1 LLARPQRPLP
11 ELVLA
16 MIEPVASDDRRPPI
30 TPQLA
35 LRIAILGGVAFV
47 LFAIVFFRLW
57 YLQVL
62 SGDQYLQQARDNRVR
77 ELRVQAPRG
86 NVLDRNDNVLVENRA
101 ATVVQLDP
109 EALPVAERNAAA
121 NWGQQVTARS
131 RRPKG
136 KRGPVIPIPPPAT
149 PEVAQRFK
157 TLARVL
163 VMSPKTIQE
172 RVVKSLVTLPYADIT
187 VKVDVDVPKRNYL
200 VEQPERFPGVS
211 VQRRYLRRYPQGAL
225 AAQLVGSIGEID
237 NKELKMKKF
246 KGVTQGTVVGQG
258 GLESSYDQYLRG
270 VDGSTKVTIDAL
282 GRPKS
287 SAQGRDP
294 TPGRSVKTTLDSGVQ
309 ATGEKYL
316 RQVIEQ
322 GTGVAGGFVALDP
335 RNGDVL
341 ALGSYPTFKP
351 SVLSRPLSQ
360 QTADRLYSDK
370 FGAPLFNRA
379 MSGSY
384 PTGSTFKPI
393 TALAAMS
400 TGVVAPGDV
409 LDDNGCIKIGANH
422 EERCNAGHQALGQV
436 NMTSALSKSS
446 DVYFYTMGQ
455 RLNPL
460 GGQPLQKWARRLG
473 LGHTTGIDV
482 PGEFGGTVPDRAW
495 RDRLNA
501 KEAACRKRVHHP
513 CGIADGTNRPWTEGD
528 EVNLA
533 VGQGDLQATPLQMAV
548 AYSTLANGSH
558 RVRPHLGTAVEDAG
572 GRLLQRI
579 EPGTAT
585 PVRFDPVAR
594 QTILDGLH
602 QATVDGT
609 SADVWKGWPQNR
621 YPVFGKTG
629 TAQRVNR
636 PNDQSWYVCFVND
649 RARPIVVAVT
659 VEDGGW
665 GATAAAPIARTIVS
679 KWFGE
684 PIKFIAGKSHT
695 L

>member
-1 LLARPQRPLP
+1 
-11 ELVLA
+11 
-16 MIEPVASDDRRPPI
+16 MIEPVPTQDRLPPI

-35 LRIAILGGVAFV
+35 LRIAMLGGIAFV
-47 LFAIVFFRLW
+47 LFAIIFFRLW

-77 ELRVQAPRG
+77 ELRIPAPRG
-86 NVLDRNDNVLVENRA
+86 GILDRNGNVLVENRA
-101 ATVVQLDP
+101 ATVVELDP
-109 EALPVAERNAAA
+109 ESLPTAERNAAA
-121 NWGQQVTARS
+121 TWGQQMTARS

-136 KRGPVIPIPPPAT
+136 KKGPLVPIPRPAT
-149 PEVAQRFK
+149 PHLADRVK
-157 TLARVL
+157 SLARVL
-163 VMSPKTIQE
+163 GMSPRTIQV
-172 RVVKSLVTLPYADIT
+172 RIVRSLATLPYANVT
-187 VKVDVDVPKRNYL
+187 VKVDVEAPARNYL
-200 VEQPERFPGVS
+200 VEHREGYPGVD
-211 VQRRYLRRYPQGAL
+211 VQRRFLRRYPQGTL
-225 AAQLVGSIGEID
+225 AAQLVGSIGEI
-237 NKELKMKKF
+237 NGRELKMKKF
-246 KGVTQGTVVGQG
+246 KGVRQGTVIGQG
-258 GLESSYDQYLRG
+258 GLEWSYDQYLRG
-270 VDGSTKVTIDAL
+270 IDGSTKVTVDAL
-282 GRPKS
+282 GRPKG
-287 SAQGRDP
+287 SATGRSP
-294 TPGRSVKTTLDSGVQ
+294 EAGRSVQTTLDSGLQ
-309 ATGEKYL
+309 RTGEHYL

-322 GTGVAGGFVALDP
+322 GPGTAGGFVALDP
-335 RNGDVL
+335 RDGSVL

-351 SVLSRPLSQ
+351 SVFSHPISPA
-360 QTADRLYSDK
+360 TNERLNSDK

-379 MSGSY
+379 TMGAY

-400 TGVVAPGDV
+400 TGVVSPSEPI
-409 LDDNGCIKIGANH
+409 DDNGCIKLGTAGQTA
-422 EERCNAGHQALGQV
+422 CNAGHTALGTV
-436 NMTSALSKSS
+436 NMTTALSKSS

-495 RDRLNA
+495 RDRLNRE
-501 KEAACRKRVHHP
+501 EAACEKRKHHA

-548 AYSTLANGSH
+548 AYSTIANGTH
-558 RVRPHLGTAVEDAG
+558 RVRPHLGEAVEDAG

-579 EPGTAT
+579 EPGAT
-585 PVRFDPVAR
+585 QRVKIDPVAR

-602 QATVDGT
+602 DATLHGT
-609 SADVWKGWPQNR
+609 SADVWKGWPQKR

-629 TAQRVNR
+629 TAQRVSQ

-649 RARPIVVAVT
+649 PVRPIVVAVT
-659 VEDGGW
+659 VENGTW

-679 KWFGE
+679 KWYGQ
-684 PIKFIAGKSHT
+684 PIKFVAGDSHT
-695 L
+695 R